1 MPNNSEDMNSV
12 SCCIITYI
20 FLVGAADHYP
30 KGLQFV
36 SSTLPLLLSMTIHDA
51 LCDCSSFPAYR

>member
-1 MPNNSEDMNSV
+1 MNSV

-36 SSTLPLLLSMTIHDA
+36 SSTLPLLFCMTIREA